1 MYKSGAIFAILSSL
15 CHLMLGIIVVI
26 QPVMFQ
32 DANVDLFLNTMAK
45 DPTIFILFYLFMGL
59 VAVFSI
65 GVVEQATDFLKVQE
79 YPIIRWSQKLAYIG
93 FAVTALAYFKVVTV
107 KPYMA
112 SVYST
117 AAANEKGIILTMD
130 PYISFSPNGIMI
142 YGLVGVWIL
151 LINLMSYRKQRCSKL
166 CLIMGTLLGAVLIL
180 LVVPFVPPILSA
192 ILNTMRG
199 ILSFIWF
206 GLIGI
211 AMLKYGK
218 GEMENY

>member
-1 MYKSGAIFAILSSL
+1 M
-15 CHLMLGIIVVI
+15 
-26 QPVMFQ
+26 VMQ
-32 DANVDLFLNTMAK
+32 CTLFV
-45 DPTIFILFYLFMGL
+45 LFYLFMGL

-65 GVVEQATDFLKVQE
+65 GVVEQATNFLKVQE
-79 YPIIRWSQKLAYIG
+79 YEIIRWVQKLAYIG

-117 AAANEKGIILTMD
+117 AASHEKGIILTMD
-130 PYISFSPNGIMI
+130 PYISFSPNGIVI

-151 LINLMSYRKQRCSKL
+151 LINLMSYRKQRCSKA
-166 CLIMGTLLGAVLIL
+166 CLITGILLGGVLIL
-180 LVVPFVPPILSA
+180 LVVPFIPPMLSA

-218 GEMENY
+218 GEMENC